1 MATVVI
7 MKAIEA
13 VIVEVIMVDDYQGDH
28 PDFFPGYNPG
38 KIKARGELIDVTNQV
53 NLIVQFKDMMGHPI
67 NTDSFPTISIVQPS
81 GLVLL
86 APTSVGVSQVDT
98 GQYSYI
104 FTVPINGPYGV
115 FNDVWVGYI
124 NGFRVEA
131 TLSFIVNHTQ
141 IPAINVDGHVHLG
154 DDPGFDYSQCALRNI
169 NKLMK
174 SLKARLNSAGKAKS
188 SDGYG
193 NTIYVD
199 CDIFSVAT
207 LTTFIAT
214 ALWDF
219 NQVPYFT
226 FFTFD
231 EESFVEQFGEI
242 LVEGATLYAL
252 ASIALIE
259 RGREF
264 QITDNGLNFNP
275 PTVSELLET
284 QYSTL
289 LSHYWEKLKYIKNS
303 LRPAPRGLG
312 VFSMNS
318 AINPAFSRLRH
329 LRARRII

>member
-1 MATVVI
+1 MS
-7 MKAIEA
+7 
-13 VIVEVIMVDDYQGDH
+13 
-28 PDFFPGYNPG
+28 
-38 KIKARGELIDVTNQV
+38 IKGRGELLDVTDQV
-53 NLIVQFKDMMGHPI
+53 NLTVQFKDAMGNPI

-81 GLVLL
+81 GLVAIL
-86 APTSVGVSQVDT
+86 PTSAGVQQIGT
-98 GQYSYI
+98 GNYV
-104 FTVPINGPYGV
+104 FTYTIPIDGPYGV
-115 FNDVWVGYI
+115 FNDIWVGYI
-124 NGFRVEA
+124 NGFRIE
-131 TLSFIVNHTQ
+131 TTFSFVVTHTQ
-141 IPAINVDGHVHLG
+141 IPSINTDGYVHLG
-154 DDPGFDYSQCALRNI
+154 DDPGFKYSQCALINI
-169 NKLMK
+169 NKLIK
-174 SLKARLNSAGKAKS
+174 SLKARLNSSGKAKA
-188 SDGYG
+188 SDSYG

-199 CDIFSVAT
+199 CDIFSVDT

-231 EESFVEQFGEI
+231 EDSFVDQFGEI

-264 QITDNGLNFNP
+264 QLTDNGLNFNP
-275 PTVSELLET
+275 PTVSELLQT

-318 AINPAFSRLRH
+318 AINPAFKTTPFTR
-329 LRARRII
+329 